1 MPRPRAGRPVSS
13 IPPGVAARGALRL
26 DASGKP
32 SPSGSSGVIAAA
44 SAALLWGFS
53 AALAKRFFSD
63 EEPVP
68 VETVTAGRTLVAALC
83 MAGWASLYRPGSW
96 HVSLRDRASFLVTG
110 MFLGLTSYT
119 YYRAIESA
127 GVSVGILLQYVSP
140 FLVFLWV
147 AWKSPRAIDARS
159 WCALGL
165 ILAGVFLLCW
175 FPRAAAAGEYSRTPP
190 PPSGVAWGLAS
201 ACLFAAFTLRARGA
215 MERSS
220 YSSFTLH
227 AFLGAAVTGTT
238 ILAARQLLSPIPDP
252 GPVTSQGALLSAT
265 IGVLGTVVPF
275 SLYLMAVERIGP
287 ARAAAASTLEP
298 VFGGLAAFLLTG
310 EVPTALQAA
319 GGAAIVLAVILLE
332 WRRAAPATPP
342 AAS

>member
-1 MPRPRAGRPVSS
+1 M
-13 IPPGVAARGALRL
+13 AA
-26 DASGKP
+26 
-32 SPSGSSGVIAAA
+32 V

-53 AALAKRFFSD
+53 AALAKRFFSG

-83 MAGWASLYRPGSW
+83 MAAWVSLRRPGSW
-96 HVSLRDRASFLVTG
+96 SVAARDRASFLATG

-147 AWKSPRAIDARS
+147 AWRSPRAIDGRS

-165 ILAGVFLLCW
+165 ILAGVVLLCW
-175 FPRAAAAGEYSRTPP
+175 FPRGPASASGSPP
-190 PPSGVAWGLAS
+190 ASGVAWGLAS

-215 MERSS
+215 MERGG
-220 YSSFTLH
+220 YSCFTLH
-227 AFLGAAVTGTT
+227 AFLGAALAGAA
-238 ILAARQLLSPIPDP
+238 ILALRQLLAPIPA
-252 GPVTSQGALLSAT
+252 PVTPRGALLAAA
-265 IGVLGTVVPF
+265 IGVFGTAAPF

-298 VFGGLAAFLLTG
+298 VFGGLAAFLLAR
-310 EVPTALQAA
+310 EVPTPLQAC
-319 GGAAIVLAVILLE
+319 GGAAIVTAVILLE
-332 WRRAAPATPP
+332 WRRAAPSTPP

>member
-1 MPRPRAGRPVSS
+1 M
-13 IPPGVAARGALRL
+13 
-26 DASGKP
+26 
-32 SPSGSSGVIAAA
+32 
-44 SAALLWGFS
+44 
-53 AALAKRFFSD
+53 
-63 EEPVP
+63 
-68 VETVTAGRTLVAALC
+68 ETITAGRTLVAALC
-83 MAGWASLYRPGSW
+83 MAAWASLYRPGSW
-96 HVSLRDRASFLVTG
+96 KVSLQDRVSFLVTG
-110 MFLGLTSYT
+110 MLLGLTSYT

-147 AWKSPRAIDARS
+147 AGKSPRAIDVRS

-227 AFLGAAVTGTT
+227 AFLGAAVTGMA
-238 ILAARQLLSPIPDP
+238 ILALRQLLSPIPDA
-252 GPVTSQGALLSAT
+252 VTSKGALLSAT

-275 SLYLMAVERIGP
+275 SLYLIAVDRIGP

-298 VFGGLAAFLLTG
+298 VFGGLAALLLTG